1 MDLTFNS
8 TYQAAVKVA
17 EPVSDHFQ
25 QHMYTAQENGE
36 DDLATVP
43 TAKIIERMI
52 DIAFWASLRR
62 EEGNATRISLAF
74 LQPSQA
80 GKPLLLAN
88 RIPLTP
94 YALTKLAPGVERA
107 GIHIGIWYEDNELY
121 IWGTT
126 TKLPNLCF
134 VLDVAEPGL
143 LVVKHRRLL
152 GLGKFTNVAV
162 LKGDQV
168 KIVDEGCSMKRD
180 IPDILSS
187 LLGHK
192 SSPVWNNPTN
202 VLIQIAVSMRA
213 HGKGGILLVTPP
225 DTDEWRDSIIH
236 PLSYPISPAFSGVAD
251 LVRRDDRSVSEI
263 FWQNAL
269 RREVDN
275 VSGLT
280 AVDGAT
286 IINSRHELLAFGAK
300 ITRSYNSTA
309 VEQVMML
316 EPVLDGRP
324 HVVHPSGIG
333 GTRHL
338 SAAQFVHDQRNCL
351 ALVASQD
358 GYFTIFSWS
367 PSIQM
372 VQGHKIDILLM

>member
-1 MDLTFNS
+1 MDLTFDS
-8 TYQAAVKVA
+8 TYQAAVKVSGPVA
-17 EPVSDHFQ
+17 EHFQ
-25 QHMYTAQENGE
+25 QHLEAAAHSGE
-36 DDLATVP
+36 DDLATGP
-43 TAKIIERMI
+43 SPKIIERII

-74 LQPSQA
+74 LSPAQA
-80 GKPLLLAN
+80 GKPLLFAN
-88 RIPLTP
+88 PIPLTP
-94 YALTKLAPGVERA
+94 NALTKLAPGVERA
-107 GIHIGIWYEDNELY
+107 GIHIGIWYEGNDLY

-126 TKLPNLCF
+126 IKLPNLCF

-143 LVVKHRRLL
+143 LVVKHRRLM
-152 GLGKFTNVAV
+152 GVGKFNNVAV
-162 LKGDQV
+162 LKGDQI

-180 IPDILSS
+180 VPDILSS
-187 LLGHK
+187 LLGYK

-213 HGKGGILLVTPP
+213 HGRGGILLVTPSGSE
-225 DTDEWRDSIIH
+225 EWRDSIIH
-236 PLSYPISPAFSGVAD
+236 PLQYPISPAFSGVAD
-251 LVRRDDRSVSEI
+251 LVKRDDSTVSEI

-275 VSGLT
+275 ISGLT

-286 IINSRHELLAFGAK
+286 IINDRQELLAFGAK
-300 ITRSYNSTA
+300 ITRAYNSTA
-309 VEQVMML
+309 VEQVAML
-316 EPVLDGRP
+316 EPVLDLRP
-324 HVVHPSGIG
+324 QTVHASALG

-367 PSIQM
+367 KSAQL
-372 VQGHKIDILLM
+372 VQAHRIDILLM

>member
-17 EPVSDHFQ
+17 EPVSSHFEH
-25 QHMYTAQENGE
+25 HMYLAQENGE

-43 TAKIIERMI
+43 SAKIIERMI

-62 EEGNATRISLAF
+62 EEGNATRISLSF
-74 LQPSQA
+74 LQPCQA

-107 GIHIGIWYEDNELY
+107 GIHIGIWYEDNELF

-143 LVVKHRRLL
+143 LVVKQRRLL

-192 SSPVWNNPTN
+192 SSPVWNHPTN

-367 PSIQM
+367 PALQM